1 MKKWEDGEGRGGE
14 GEGIYRDAMLL
25 RPPQDDMKEGRVCPD

>member
-1 MKKWEDGEGRGGE
+1 
-14 GEGIYRDAMLL
+14 MLL